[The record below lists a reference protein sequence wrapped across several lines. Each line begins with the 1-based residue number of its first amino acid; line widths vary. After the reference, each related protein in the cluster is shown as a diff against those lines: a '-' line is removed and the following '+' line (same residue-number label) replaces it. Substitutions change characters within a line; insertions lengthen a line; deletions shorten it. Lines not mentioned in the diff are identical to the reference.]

1 MRKMKRILSFIMAC
15 VIFISS
21 ANEGVYATEIDES
34 DAMVEELVETTGSLS
49 ESTETVEFTESV
61 GEVVNETVNVSTEN
75 QQELPDVREYD
86 DLLEM
91 ESVEIDPDEIEGEV
105 YDADELAAL
114 VENMPAMMSTSYNL
128 YWDNYSSY
136 YIYNHLS
143 EDKQKLWDALEVLC
157 ASYLEDETDLTNGLT
172 AYVSIDTTETITAED
187 LMGFANM
194 FKYAHP
200 QYYYLRSGY
209 SYYAGATRVRL
220 AFMVY
225 DAFTDGTDRKN
236 ATNAMKTQFNIWSEQ
251 IALGNTEEE
260 KVKIIHDIICDKVDY
275 NHGVLAGDNQITS
288 EEEETYFTQSA
299 YSVFCTDLTVCAGYT
314 QTFMWLCNAFDIEC
328 FGVTS
333 PGHAWNKVKVN
344 DNWYNLDATWDDG
357 VGAGDRDY
365 HCYLKNDA
373 YMESIGGHEE
383 EEEWLPYL
391 PSCTLDSGSDYRGA
405 GTLQVITQ
413 KVTKPTISVV
423 EEGTAYAVT
432 IESDTDGAKIFYT
445 LDGKTP
451 SEANS
456 KGKLYTGTFRINQT
470 ATIRAIAVCD
480 GYLDSEVADG
490 GSIDE
495 IEYIVDSGSCGANV
509 IWEFDSKDVLT
520 ISGSGDM
527 KSYSSADAVPWY
539 NYSQDIQRVEIEDG
553 VTSIGDYA
561 FYNSNLVEIEIPAG
575 VTELGMYAFASC
587 YELTH
592 VKICGNPTTIGERV
606 FEDCD
611 KLTEIE
617 LSDTCTKIGT
627 MMFFGCGG
635 LVSIELPESL
645 TEIGQQ
651 ALSYCSKLEEIRI
664 PAKVVM
670 QPYAF
675 YYNTGLKKVTIENG
689 VTAIP
694 YGAFNECSALEE
706 IRIPKSVTSIGNI
719 AIDATAT
726 IYGYAGSA
734 AETYA
739 NDNGNTFVDIGNT
752 EYEVHFVT
760 GTDEQIA
767 SIICQKNSLITEPV
781 LGNRTGYTFDGWYTS
796 NTIHDEAT
804 KWDFANDIVTEEMTL
819 YAYWTPNTY
828 QLSFD
833 LNYEGVGIVYEKE
846 VTYDAPYGLLYEEN
860 RIGYTFLGWYTQ
872 SEGGEE
878 ITPESIYKNALDT
891 TIYAHWRANTY
902 TVTLDANG
910 GALENTELLV
920 TYGSTYGKLPVAERV
935 GYTFKCWCLEDGAIV
950 TSESSVM
957 VEKDHSLY
965 AEWIPNTY
973 QLSYDLNYE
982 GVGIVYE
989 KEVTYD
995 APYGVLYEENRE
1007 GYTFLGW
1014 YTQPEGGE
1022 EITAA
1027 SIYKIAS
1034 DSVIYAHWKADS
1046 YTVTFDVNGGELDN
1060 TELIVTFD
1068 DLYGELP
1075 MPTKAGYD
1083 FVGWFT
1089 DKNVGQ
1095 EIKEDTKVTIT
1106 APQTLYARWKVSVY
1120 EVTFNTTGGEEI
1132 TDKIEVTFGEPYGE
1146 LPVAERVGYTFLGW
1160 YTEAEGGAQITEESI
1175 YTNVSDTTIYA
1186 QWSANTYK
1194 IYFDANG
1201 GIVDIAETTVTFDE
1215 LYGELPIPVK
1225 EGYSFVG
1232 WYTDKITGQVIE
1244 KDTKVTIAQSQT
1256 LYARWEIGVCEVTL
1270 NPNGGTVDQEKI
1282 NVTYGSLYGELPMPV
1297 KIGHTFT
1304 GWYTE
1309 LEGGIKVNADT
1320 IVDFMEPKTLYAHW
1334 ELKYKVANPVARMLD
1349 GTDPDGAE
1357 VALGTRIY
1365 LITDTNGAK
1374 IYFTKDAGVNLV
1386 LSAENGTLTEVAML
1400 YEDAIEL
1407 TESGTLYAI
1416 AVKEGYTYSEVMT
1429 VSYTVRDDSYNWGDV
1444 TEEDIEEQGFL
1455 TTADVPKELWV
1466 AGVEKEAFY
1475 TGKAITYPELRVYSY
1490 TTLLKEKTDYTVK
1503 YKNNKNAGE
1512 ATITITGKGNYSGS
1526 IVKTFIINPLNLS
1539 DAEISNVT
1547 LQYNKKVQKATTKV
1561 TYGLSDGKTVTLK
1574 KGTDFNFIYPGTDK
1588 KAEDYDADAFKE
1600 VGTYTVYLVGKGNY
1614 YTEDDYSVAFEVT
1627 IVEETLISK
1636 MSLTK
1641 IPNQKYT
1648 GEEITPSVTLMRGS
1662 KKLEEGIDYEIVEYI
1677 NNVGVGTASIVIE
1690 GMGDYVGT
1698 RTATFKI
1705 TGTAL
1710 SKVRMSGFA
1719 KSLPW
1724 TGEEVCQ
1731 DEVTFSY
1738 TVGKG
1743 EEAYEEYL
1751 EEDTHYTVTY
1761 QKNISVGTATVI
1773 FKGIEENGYTGTIKK
1788 TYKITGISMKKVQV
1802 TGLLSTIAY
1811 DGGDNTQE
1819 DYELVYIE
1827 GKGEDAQEI
1836 SLVEDT
1842 EGIGEGDYRVSYKN
1856 NGKAGTAT
1864 ITFTGINGYT
1874 GSINKTYKITAYDFA
1889 DKEERIGVS
1898 EISEQTY
1905 LKGGVMPKPEVIYT
1919 STSGEEILLVEGKDY
1934 TLKYS
1939 NNKAVADETAKK
1951 VPTVTITGK
1960 GNFKGK
1966 KTHEFTIIGSDLS
1979 VTTVVAT
1986 DVVYQNKAGICK
1998 PSIKVYDTDGKLL
2011 KSNTDYQKTVIYKY
2025 AADVEVTQKVNNK
2038 FVNEMRFKG
2047 DDVEK
2052 DDIIPVGAEIIAT
2065 VTGIKNYEG
2074 TEELPST
2081 QSATFKFVTADI
2093 AKAKVTVI
2101 AQTYTGKAV
2110 EPTKDDITVKVGNVV
2125 LEKTD
2130 YEIVGYSNNVKKGT
2144 AKITIRGIGNYG
2156 GEKTV
2161 SFKINSKSM
2170 NYTIIFDKN
2179 AETATGTMKV
2189 ASISAGKN
2197 LTANAYKNNGYKF
2210 VGWNTQAD
2218 GSGYTYTDKEK
2229 FYFQGA
2235 MWIFGRQITLYAQ
2248 WEKM

>member
-15 VIFISS
+15 VIFIAS

-91 ESVEIDPDEIEGEV
+91 EAVEIDPDEIEGEV

-114 VENMPAMMSTSYNL
+114 AENRPSMMSMSYNL
-128 YWDNYSSY
+128 YWDNYTSY
-136 YIYNHLS
+136 YIYNQLS
-143 EDKQKLWDALEVLC
+143 ADERKLWDALDVLC
-157 ASYLEDETDLTNGLT
+157 ANYLVDETDLKKGLT
-172 AYVSIDTTETITAED
+172 DYVTINTTKTITRDE
-187 LMGFANM
+187 LLGFANM
-194 FKYAHP
+194 FKYSHP

-209 SYYAGATRVRL
+209 SYHIGATSVTL

-225 DAFTDGTDRKN
+225 DAFTDGTARKN
-236 ATNAMKTQFNIWSEQ
+236 ATNAVKAQLDTWCEQ
-251 IALGNTEEE
+251 IALGSTEEE
-260 KVKIIHDIICDKVDY
+260 KVKIIHDIICDNVDY
-275 NHGVLAGDNQITS
+275 NHGVLAGDNQISS

-357 VGAGDRDY
+357 VGVGDRDY

-391 PSCTLDSGSDYRGA
+391 PSCTLDSGSDYREA

-413 KVTKPTISVV
+413 KVAKPTISVV

-432 IESDTDGAKIFYT
+432 IESDTEGAKIFYT
-445 LDGKTP
+445 LDGETP

-456 KGKLYTGTFRINQT
+456 KGKLYTGTFRMNQT

-490 GSIDE
+490 ASIDE
-495 IEYIVDSGSCGANV
+495 KEYIVDSGSCGANV

-527 KSYSSADAVPWY
+527 KSYASADAVPWY
-539 NYSQDIQRVEIEDG
+539 NYSQDIQIVEIKDG
-553 VTSIGDYA
+553 VTSIGDYAFGSVTNVEYIELADSITKIGAYAFTYNNLTRIEIPTSVRVIGDYA

-767 SIICQKNSLITEPV
+767 SIICQKNSLIEEPV
-781 LGNRTGYTFDGWYTS
+781 LGNKMGYTFGGWYTS
-796 NTIHDEAT
+796 NTIHDETT

-819 YAYWTPNTY
+819 YAYWIPNTY

-902 TVTLDANG
+902 TVTLDA
-910 GALENTELLV
+910 
-920 TYGSTYGKLPVAERV
+920 
-935 GYTFKCWCLEDGAIV
+935 
-950 TSESSVM
+950 
-957 VEKDHSLY
+957 
-965 AEWIPNTY
+965 
-973 QLSYDLNYE
+973 
-982 GVGIVYE
+982 
-989 KEVTYD
+989 
-995 APYGVLYEENRE
+995 
-1007 GYTFLGW
+1007 
-1014 YTQPEGGE
+1014 
-1022 EITAA
+1022 
-1027 SIYKIAS
+1027 
-1034 DSVIYAHWKADS
+1034 
-1046 YTVTFDVNGGELDN
+1046 NGGELDN

-1201 GIVDIAETTVTFDE
+1201 GIVDITETTVTFDE

-1429 VSYTVRDDSYNWGDV
+1429 VSYTVLDDSYNWGDV
-1444 TEEDIEEQGFL
+1444 TEEDIEEQGFS

-1466 AGVEKEAFY
+1466 AGVAEETNY

-1503 YKNNKNAGE
+1503 YKNNKNAGI

-1526 IVKTFIINPLNLS
+1526 IVKTFTINPLNLTDAQIS
-1539 DAEISNVT
+1539 DVT
-1547 LQYNKKVQKATTKV
+1547 LQYNKKVQKPTTTVK
-1561 TYGLSDGKTVTLK
+1561 YELDGKTVTLK
-1574 KGTDFNFIYPGTDK
+1574 KGTDFNYIYPGTDK
-1588 KAEDYDADAFKE
+1588 NAEDYDADAFKE

-1662 KKLEEGIDYEIVEYI
+1662 KKLEEGNDYEIVEYI

-1731 DEVTFSY
+1731 DDVTFSY

-1743 EEAYEEYL
+1743 EEAYTEYL
-1751 EEDTHYTVTY
+1751 EKDIHYTVTY
-1761 QKNISVGTATVI
+1761 QKNVLVGTATVI
-1773 FKGIEENGYTGTIKK
+1773 FEGIEENGYTGTIKK
-1788 TYKITGISMKKVQV
+1788 TYKITGLPMKNVQV

-1811 DGGDNTQE
+1811 DGGDNTQ
-1819 DYELVYIE
+1819 DGYELVYIE

-1874 GSINKTYKITAYDFA
+1874 GSIKKTYKITAYDLA
-1889 DKEERIGVS
+1889 DEEGRIRVS
-1898 EISEQTY
+1898 EIIDQTY
-1905 LKGGVMPKPEVIYT
+1905 LKGGAMPKPEVIYT
-1919 STSGEEILLVEGKDY
+1919 TTYGEEILLVEGKDY

-1939 NNKAVADETAKK
+1939 NNKSVADVTMRKA
-1951 VPTVTITGK
+1951 PMVTITGK

-1966 KTHEFTIIGSDLS
+1966 QMHKFNIIGSNLS
-1979 VTTVVAT
+1979 ATTMIAT
-1986 DVVYQNKAGICK
+1986 DVVYQNKADICK
-1998 PSIKVYDTDGKLL
+1998 PSIKVYDADGKLL

-2101 AQTYTGKAV
+2101 AQTYTGKTV
-2110 EPTKDDITVKVGNVV
+2110 EPTKEDITVKIGKIT

-2130 YEIVGYSNNVKKGT
+2130 YEIVGYSNNIKKGT
-2144 AKITIRGIGNYG
+2144 AKVTIRGIGNYG

-2161 SFKINSKSM
+2161 TFKINSKSM

-2179 AETATGTMKV
+2179 ADDATGTMKV

-2229 FYFQGA
+2229 FYLQGV
-2235 MWIFGRQITLYAQ
+2235 MWIFGSQITLYAQ